1 MFWLWYTIVLQ
12 MLLSGEIR
20 TSVQRFSL
28 HYFLQLLVILQLS
41 QFFKKLLHMERA
53 MSTGRKGW
61 KWHLWMCGPELV
73 HMPFFKSVTGASACH
88 PSLQIRKTSS
98 RNVGRIT
105 AIIVT
110 LFFQAG
116 NSNSRLTRLQF
127 PVVIS
132 LILEDNCPFFLG
144 LNKPFGIWTQQVIIT
159 HTPCVLGTLPPT
171 LHRLASFGSCI

>member
-1 MFWLWYTIVLQ
+1 MHKWLHIKRVNINILIMVFYSFANVAI
-12 MLLSGEIR
+12 GEIR
-20 TSVQRFSL
+20 TSVQKFSL
-28 HYFLQLLVILQLS
+28 HDFLQLLMILQVS

-73 HMPFFKSVTGASACH
+73 HVPFSKSFIGASVCH
-88 PSLQIRKTSS
+88 PSLQIRKTSR
-98 RNVGRIT
+98 RNVGSIT

-127 PVVIS
+127 PLVTS
-132 LILEDNCPFFLG
+132 LILEDNCPLFLG
-144 LNKPFGIWTQQVIIT
+144 LNKPFGIWT
-159 HTPCVLGTLPPT
+159 
-171 LHRLASFGSCI
+171 